1 MDDSLSKPF
10 QRQQIVDVLARWLP
24 VSQPWVASL
33 PRGTLPPSSGGPI
46 DPAAYASVL
55 ETMGEELPL
64 LVAEF
69 LSCTSQSIDDIARA
83 AELRDAAT
91 IRSRVHAM
99 KSSSMT
105 LGALRLAQLAADL
118 GERAAMSGFEGFS
131 GASDDLPTEYK

>member
-1 MDDSLSKPF
+1 
-10 QRQQIVDVLARWLP
+10 
-24 VSQPWVASL
+24 
-33 PRGTLPPSSGGPI
+33 
-46 DPAAYASVL
+46 
-55 ETMGEELPL
+55 

-131 GASDDLPTEYK
+131 GAADALRTEFQCVRAALAGLAGGTDVGDRGDRAGCGALDLTQNIGDRVGRG